1 MNKRVVPK
9 VSGLVKVGSLTAAP
23 EEEVQSLPDIPAE
36 SGNSAASK
44 AQAAEASKSSA
55 PATPEPKPAL
65 AVPAPV
71 AAPRIQAPSPAPSLD
86 TPETSADRWLLIPL
100 AKLRIHPFNSRTV
113 RTQER
118 IEEVCKM
125 LEDEHIQ
132 REPIT
137 VVPGRKPEDKGFFFI
152 LSGQTRYHAA
162 NLAGWKALKSQ
173 INEDIDP
180 DDHLAFWAASLEHN
194 SSVKETD
201 WDIALKAKQLL
212 DEKKTLEEVQRAARR
227 DPRAL
232 RRILGMMDLP
242 DSVIAIIK
250 ENPGKLS
257 AVFCEP
263 LKSGLEDLGE
273 DAIAAIARMVV
284 EKNMSKE
291 KLIDHIERE
300 IRRKRNQAAG
310 SARRAKREFML
321 PITVGNNKKEA
332 GALKIMQSPKAEGNR
347 LVTLTADIPESL
359 VEIFKADMVAAI
371 EKLTK

>member
-9 VSGLVKVGSLTAAP
+9 VSGLVKVGSLTSTMEA
-23 EEEVQSLPDIPAE
+23 EVESLPDIPAE
-36 SGNSAASK
+36 IGSSAASK
-44 AQAAEASKSSA
+44 PLLPEASKSA
-55 PATPEPKPAL
+55 DPVIAEPPHAIAK
-65 AVPAPV
+65 PAPV
-71 AAPRIQAPSPAPSLD
+71 APSSFAQSAD
-86 TPETSADRWLLIPL
+86 TTEASADRWLMLPL

-137 VVPGRKPEDKGFFFI
+137 VVPGRKPEDKGFFYI

-173 INEDIDP
+173 INEAIDP
-180 DDHLAFWAASLEHN
+180 GDHLSFWAASLEHN

-212 DEKKTLEEVQRAARR
+212 DEKKTLEDVQRAARR
-227 DPRAL
+227 DPRSL

-242 DSVIAIIK
+242 DSVISIIK
-250 ENPGKLS
+250 ENPAKLS

-273 DAIAAIARMVV
+273 EAIAVIARLVV

-300 IRRKRNQAAG
+300 IRRKRNQATG

-347 LVTLTADIPESL
+347 LVTLTADIPANL